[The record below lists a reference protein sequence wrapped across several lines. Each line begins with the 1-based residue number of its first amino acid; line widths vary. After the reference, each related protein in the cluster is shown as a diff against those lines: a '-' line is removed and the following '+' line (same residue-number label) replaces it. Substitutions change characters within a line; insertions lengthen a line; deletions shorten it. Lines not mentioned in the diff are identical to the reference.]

1 MGVKVSLSNR
11 WLRVALESVLVVLAA
26 FCFLRYIG
34 WAFSYSAA
42 LGLPSRIRETQLAN
56 HRAWLFLCVFL
67 ALEVLSGVLVAFS
80 WEPPDLG
87 SAWLR
92 FAARYGLGLALSLV
106 ATGIVVGL
114 RLAFVR

>member
-1 MGVKVSLSNR
+1 
-11 WLRVALESVLVVLAA
+11 LRVALIAVLVVLAA

-34 WAFSYSAA
+34 WAFSYSGIV
-42 LGLPSRIRETQLAN
+42 GLSSRVREAEVAN
-56 HRAWLFLCVFL
+56 LKAWLFLCMFFV
-67 ALEVLSGVLVAFS
+67 LELLSSVLITFS

-92 FAARYGLGLALSLV
+92 FVGRYGSGLVLSLL